1 MIVNKQ
7 EWQGLNI
14 NTIQTEKFKTLTFI
28 VQFKNKL
35 KADSV
40 AARSLATILL
50 KKATKKY
57 PSNKALQKYLDT
69 LYGARLTSSI
79 SRKGD
84 LHQTA
89 IQLTVLNPAYVAD
102 ESYTIESII
111 QFLYEVIYQPAEE
124 NGGFLNDEFTVE
136 KRNLEE
142 TIKATYNDKIQ
153 YSLQRLNDIMCADE
167 PYIVRAYGVLE
178 DYGKLTAANV
188 FQYYKKMLAEDEI
201 KISIIGDLAELP
213 IESMFKTIFP
223 VQENHKEK
231 IQMEFF
237 PKIIS
242 EVKAEIEHQDIT
254 QSKLNIGLRTNIF
267 TNSSMYFAMKVAIGI
282 LGGFP
287 HSKLFTNVRE
297 KASLAYYASS
307 YYDGSNGMAIIYAG
321 IEAQNLTKADAIIR
335 EQITDMLNGTF
346 SDEDLSMTK
355 RSMINDLR
363 EAADSVGGM
372 STLVDAI
379 ESLPAIYSLE
389 DWLAA
394 FDRVTR
400 ADVVSA
406 MQHVQIDTTYIL
418 TSEGEVQ

>member
-1 MIVNKQ
+1 MIVNKH

-28 VQFKNKL
+28 VQFKNQL
-35 KADSV
+35 AADSV
-40 AARSLATILL
+40 AARSLATVLL
-50 KKATKKY
+50 KKATKKH
-57 PSNKALQKYLDT
+57 PSNKELQKYLDT

-79 SRKGD
+79 SRKGN

-102 ESYTIESII
+102 DTYTFESVIR
-111 QFLYEVIYQPAEE
+111 FLYEVIYQPAEE
-124 NGGFLNDEFTVE
+124 NGGFLADEFAVE

-142 TIKATYNDKIQ
+142 TIKAMYNDKIQ

-167 PYIVRAYGVLE
+167 PYIVRAYGVLD
-178 DYGKLTAANV
+178 DYQKLTAVNV
-188 FQYYKKMLAEDEI
+188 YQQYQQMLANDDI
-201 KISIIGDLAELP
+201 KISIIGDLAGLP
-213 IESMFKTIFP
+213 LEEMFATIFP
-223 VQENHKEK
+223 TQENRKEK

-237 PKIIS
+237 PKVVT
-242 EVKAEIEHQDIT
+242 EEKKEIEHQDIT

-267 TNSSMYFAMKVAIGI
+267 NNSSMYFAMKVAIGI

-287 HSKLFTNVRE
+287 HSKLFANVRE

-321 IEAQNLTKADAIIR
+321 IEPQNLEQADEIIR
-335 EQITDMLNGTF
+335 EQITDMINGTF

-379 ESLPAIYSLE
+379 ENLPGVYSLE
-389 DWLAA
+389 DWLNS
-394 FDRVTR
+394 FERVTR
-400 ADVVSA
+400 TDVVSA

-418 TSEGEVQ
+418 TTEGEGQ